1 MELSK
6 TVTDRQNAT
15 FEAGNASLDYCEVL
29 FVRVALGVGHELPGP
44 NEGSTYGTEVAA

>member
-6 TVTDRQNAT
+6 RVTYRQNASL
-15 FEAGNASLDYCEVL
+15 EAGNASLDYCEVL